1 MPFTSPI
8 FMKLKHDRQLFVK
21 NSYNKFLEKQN
32 NSLVPVTGS
41 WTGEQTRSPQKDL
54 FIYFVQCT

>member
-8 FMKLKHDRQLFVK
+8 FMKLKHDQQLFVK
-21 NSYNKFLEKQN
+21 NSYNKFLENQ

-41 WTGEQTRSPQKDL
+41 GIGEQ
-54 FIYFVQCT
+54 I